1 MQPAAR
7 RPGYES
13 EGEVGVGATVV
24 GGPAGFD
31 EFYRGTRDRL
41 LAYLYAVGGDLA
53 EAQDAAQ
60 EAYTRALQRWSSVG
74 RMDDPEAWVRSVGW
88 RLLANRWRAM
98 RARTAAYRRHG
109 APSPHPGPS
118 EETVLLV
125 TALRRL
131 PFEQRVA
138 IVLHH
143 IAGLPVASVATET
156 GVPVGT
162 VKARLARGRRALA
175 ALLPATDDIPG
186 EHRV

>member
-1 MQPAAR
+1 M
-7 RPGYES
+7 GD
-13 EGEVGVGATVV
+13 
-24 GGPAGFD
+24 PAGFD
-31 EFYRGTRDRL
+31 DFYRGTRERL

-74 RMDDPEAWVRSVGW
+74 RMDDPEAWVRTVGW
-88 RLLANRWRAM
+88 RVLANRWRSL
-98 RARTAAYRRHG
+98 RARAAAYRRHG
-109 APSPHPGPS
+109 PPPPHPAPS
-118 EETVLLV
+118 EETVALV
-125 TALRRL
+125 NALRQL

-162 VKARLARGRRALA
+162 VKARLARGRNALA
-175 ALLPATDDIPG
+175 ALLPATDTIPG